1 MLLYQKMRILK
12 NMGILVMGLDLIE
25 EEVPGSGFGQNVII
39 FGVDMSSSIHIDN
52 KGKDINFRSR
62 SNTRIRK
69 YFNSRKNV
77 FY

>member
-1 MLLYQKMRILK
+1 MYSGY
-12 NMGILVMGLDLIE
+12 GIGCDRR
-25 EEVPGSGFGQNVII
+25 GSFSFSGGGFGQNVII

-69 YFNSRKNV
+69 YINCRKNV